1 MANRRFSIGEALGE
15 PFRLA
20 GRRPFTIFVWGLLSL
35 APLLAVLP
43 MMGEMWSP
51 DFWTDMAR
59 DEGSLFDPAT
69 MQTFWKWQIVSQLSN
84 LLQILVWVVVTAAV
98 FRAVLRPGD
107 AARRPFA
114 LGLGMD
120 ELRIAVVCLAVGVG
134 LFAVV
139 AATGLI
145 GAGVVA
151 SVWSMGEAVRG
162 WAIGG
167 LVVLVLFV
175 LVVGFG
181 RVSLMAPAS
190 VAERDFAFESGWRL
204 ARGQVVRVIL
214 LTLAVWILTMVI
226 AVAAYA
232 VVALIGWGVW
242 MGLGLGWP
250 DSVEDARA
258 MVMSDWRL
266 WLVAVVTVVPLLW
279 LYGLLNALTAAPY
292 ASAVKQLTP
301 APAADAPVSGDATE
315 S

>member
-1 MANRRFSIGEALGE
+1 MAKRRFSIGEALGE

-20 GRRPFTIFVWGLLSL
+20 ARRPFTVFVWGLLSL
-35 APLLAVLP
+35 APLLAMLP
-43 MMGEMWSP
+43 MISEMWSP
-51 DFWTDMAR
+51 DFWTAMAQ
-59 DEGSLFDPAT
+59 EQEAPFDPAT
-69 MQTFWKWQIVSQLSN
+69 METFWKWQIVSQFSN

-98 FRAVLRPGD
+98 FRVVLRPGD

-120 ELRIAVVCLAVGVG
+120 ELRIAVVCLAVWVG
-134 LFAVV
+134 LFAAVL
-139 AATGLI
+139 AAALI

-151 SVWSMGEAVRG
+151 SVWSMGEVARG

-167 LVVLVLFV
+167 LIVLTLFV
-175 LVVGFG
+175 LLVGFG
-181 RVSLMAPAS
+181 RASLMAPAS

-204 ARGQVVRVIL
+204 AKGQVIRVIV

-232 VVALIGWGVW
+232 AVALIGWGLW
-242 MGLGLGWP
+242 MGLGLGLP
-250 DSVEDARA
+250 DSIEDFRA
-258 MVMSDWRL
+258 MVMTDWRL
-266 WLVAVVTVVPLLW
+266 WLVTAVTAAPLLW
-279 LYGLLNALTAAPY
+279 LYGLLNALTAVPY

-301 APAADAPVSGDATE
+301 APDADAPVSGDATE